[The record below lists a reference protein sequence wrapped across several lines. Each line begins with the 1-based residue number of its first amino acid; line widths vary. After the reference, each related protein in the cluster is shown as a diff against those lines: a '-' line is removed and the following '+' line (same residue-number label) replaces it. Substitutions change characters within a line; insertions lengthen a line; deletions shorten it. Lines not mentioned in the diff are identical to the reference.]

1 MHLFIDGEFRSSPVI
16 YQNLPSVSSF
26 SPPLYIPQL
35 RHFQSVAFP
44 ELQELSLD
52 ELTFLNQNSDR
63 LDEFLDN
70 LPMFKEQNKT
80 MEDLVTNIE
89 ELAGKNYFVINIT
102 KKVTRIAHV
111 RILKSINNI
120 PV

>member
-1 MHLFIDGEFRSSPVI
+1 MKVCQEILNGFLLDGEYRSSPVI

-26 SPPLYIPQL
+26 SPPLYVPQP

-44 ELQELSLD
+44 ELQDLSLD
-52 ELTFLNQNSDR
+52 ELKFLNEDSDR

-80 MEDLVTNIE
+80 MDHLFCSIE
-89 ELAGKNYFVINIT
+89 ELAGEDII
-102 KKVTRIAHV
+102 
-111 RILKSINNI
+111 ILQFEHCNL
-120 PV
+120 